1 MSLLRAFIAIELP
14 ASIQDAIQNQTAL
27 LRRALDSSLARWV
40 PVHNVHLTLK
50 FLGDVSPLN
59 LEMLTQMLTREAGG
73 YSAFDVQFGDLGS
86 FPTSRRP
93 RVIWVGLSAPAALES
108 LQRGIESAAAR
119 LGYQQEER
127 AFSPHLTIGR
137 VRQNLSAS
145 ALQKVRAA
153 LELEGTKIGE
163 LGAARVAAV
172 HLYKSDLQPDG
183 SVYTKLFSTPLK
195 PLQPPSFAA

>member
-1 MSLLRAFIAIELP
+1 MILLRAFIAIELP
-14 ASIQDAIQNQTAL
+14 ASIQDAIQKQTAL
-27 LRRALDSSLARWV
+27 LRQALDSPLVRWV
-40 PVHNVHLTLK
+40 PAHNVHLTLK

-59 LEMLTQMLTREAGG
+59 IEMLTQMLTREADG
-73 YSAFDVQFGDLGS
+73 YSAFDVQIGNLGS
-86 FPTSRRP
+86 FPTPRRP
-93 RVIWVGLSAPAALES
+93 RVIWVGLSAPAARES

-137 VRQNLSAS
+137 VRQNLSAF

-153 LELEGTKIGE
+153 LEGTKIGE
-163 LGAARVAAV
+163 LGTARVAAV